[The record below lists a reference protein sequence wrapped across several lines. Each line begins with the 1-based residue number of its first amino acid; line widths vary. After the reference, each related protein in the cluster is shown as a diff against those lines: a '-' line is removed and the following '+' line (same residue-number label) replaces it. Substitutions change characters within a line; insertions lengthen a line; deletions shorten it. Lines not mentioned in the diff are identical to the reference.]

1 MNDVVRMN
9 TFNRHDLV
17 WLKLDAVKHAEYAG
31 PTPMEPMR
39 ALSLLHRWVLCNYPL
54 IVARQNDMPQGC
66 LRVGLAEPASWGK
79 RRLAFLV
86 DLNDIERRQA
96 GPLLGDIIHRLP
108 SAWQAGAAELAAS
121 VKELGVPAHVYGS
134 TALEVLTS
142 LPCVT
147 ANSDLDVLF
156 KPAGWAAA
164 KALCVRLNQLR
175 LTHPEFKVDGE
186 VLNPAGDAVHWLE
199 LSQQRVQLLAKSNQV
214 VRLIDLD
221 EYRGAFHDVER
232 SAA

>member
-1 MNDVVRMN
+1 MLDVEMNA
-9 TFNRHDLV
+9 FNRHDLV

-31 PTPMEPMR
+31 PTAMEPMR
-39 ALSLLHRWVLCNYPL
+39 ALSLLHRWVLGNYPL
-54 IVARQNDMPQGC
+54 IVARQNDLPQGC
-66 LRVGLAEPASWGK
+66 LRVGLAEPAAWGK

-86 DLNDIERRQA
+86 NTDEIERRQP

-108 SAWQAGAAELAAS
+108 QAWQAGAAELAIS

-134 TALEVLTS
+134 TAIEVLTG
-142 LPCVT
+142 LPCIT
-147 ANSDLDVLF
+147 ANSDLDVLL

-164 KALCVRLNQLR
+164 KALCVCLNQLR
-175 LTHPEFKVDGE
+175 LKHPEFKVDGE

-199 LSQQRVQLLAKSNQV
+199 LSQKRVQLLVKSNQE
-214 VRLIDLD
+214 VRLVNLD
-221 EYRGAFHDVER
+221 EYQGAFHLAER